1 MTDRASNATLA
12 IAATFT
18 AEPLLPGLALILHE
32 AGLSLLPQ
40 CAPYNQLFQ
49 ELLSPSSVLAL
60 NAGGANLLLIRVEDF
75 VRELTDR
82 SAAPALIERTCVELS
97 AALGQFAQRARS
109 PTVLALLPPSPL
121 TDAALRDTLAAATQA
136 LAEQARRLPGVYLLD
151 DSDVER
157 VADAERY
164 DPLRD
169 ELAHIPYT
177 EEFYAALALAIG
189 RKLHALLRPP
199 HKVLALDCDNTLWG
213 GVIGEDGLQG
223 IVLSEAM
230 LRVQR
235 FACQV
240 QAAGGLICLV
250 SKNAEADVL
259 EVLAKHP
266 SMLLKTEHIV
276 ACRINWKSKAENL
289 ASLASELQLGLDSF
303 VLLDDNPI
311 ECAQV
316 QTALPQVVTLRL
328 PPPQDVDRFL
338 SHLWTFDKVTVTAE
352 DLRRTDLYRENAAR
366 EQLEEATTDLGSFI
380 ASLQLEIDI
389 GAPQEDEWPRL
400 AQLTQRTNQFNFTT
414 LRRSEAE
421 LRAWQAAGSVVL
433 RVRVRDRFG
442 DYGLVGLALARAG
455 AGDLDVDTLLLS
467 CRVLGRGVE
476 HALLRRL
483 GEIASAQRLAHVT
496 LPFVPTARNE
506 PAAAFAD
513 SIANSYRI
521 EQQGQIVYR
530 IPTLFACNVTHR
542 PGHDPAAVIN
552 ARKAERL
559 MPVTSTATLN
569 RSERYARLARDF
581 TSGKAL
587 LEAVRAQG
595 RRPRRLSGKTA
606 APATDIERQLLL
618 LWQEVLNVDGVGVED
633 DYFALG
639 GTSLLAARMFAE
651 ISRRFG
657 VKLRL
662 TTVLD
667 APTVRALARYLEP
680 HGVERSGVL
689 IELKRGGRQNLFL
702 VHDGDGE
709 TLLYRNLAQHMPDEI
724 AVFGVEPRRT
734 PKIPLAHTRI
744 EHMAR
749 CYIEEIRT
757 RQPHGPYMLGGLC
770 AGGVIAYE
778 MALQLKAAGEPVKL
792 VVILDAARP
801 QARKRRG
808 LHSKERAR
816 RFGEMFSDAR
826 REQGKLLARTWFLT
840 KALARKLASFTAWQV
855 SLRARRLALRVRF
868 QILHEQLVR
877 HTPWPS
883 YLPQLSVRDIYDSA
897 EARYVPAT
905 FADAGVVLVRARYGE
920 GADTPYRDIYADD
933 TFGWGLVVPAVEVI
947 DVEGGHSSMLQEP
960 FVASL
965 AAALR
970 PKLEADSARSSSRT
984 MAAQPLETMAV

>member
-1 MTDRASNATLA
+1 MTDRAPNATLA

-18 AEPLLPGLALILHE
+18 AEPLLPGLSLILRE

-40 CAPYNQLFQ
+40 CAPYNQVFQ
-49 ELLSPSSVLAL
+49 ELLSPSSLL
-60 NAGGANLLLIRVEDF
+60 TGNAGGANVLLIRVEDF
-75 VRELTDR
+75 VREIADR
-82 SAAPALIERTCVELS
+82 RPAPALIERTCGELS
-97 AALGQFAQRARS
+97 SALSQFAQRAPS

-121 TDAALRDTLAAATQA
+121 TDDVLRDQLATLTQA
-136 LAEQARRLPGVYLLD
+136 LAQQARRLPGVYLLD
-151 DSDVER
+151 AAEVER
-157 VADAERY
+157 VADGERY

-189 RKLHALLRPP
+189 RKLHALLLPA
-199 HKVLALDCDNTLWG
+199 HKVLALDCDNTLWR

-259 EVLAKHP
+259 EVFAKQP
-266 SMLLKTEHIV
+266 SMLLKAEHIV
-276 ACRINWKSKAENL
+276 AHRINWKSKAENL

-316 QTALPQVVTLRL
+316 QTALPQVVTLQL
-328 PPPQDVDRFL
+328 PPEAEIDRFL
-338 SHLWTFDKVTVTAE
+338 SHLWTFDKITVTAE

-366 EQLEEATTDLGSFI
+366 QQLEEAATDLGGFI
-380 ASLQLEIDI
+380 ASLHLEIDI

-414 LRRSEAE
+414 VRRNEAE
-421 LRAWQAAGSVVL
+421 LRAWQAVGSPVL
-433 RVRVRDRFG
+433 RVRVKDRFG
-442 DYGLVGLALARAG
+442 DYGLVGLALAKVVAG
-455 AGDLDVDTLLLS
+455 ELHVDTLLLS

-476 HALLRRL
+476 HAVLRRL
-483 GEIASAQRLAHVT
+483 GEIASAQRLAHVA

-513 SIANSYRI
+513 SVANAYRI

-530 IPTLFACNVTHR
+530 IPTLFACNITHR

-552 ARKAERL
+552 ARKAEQRL
-559 MPVTSTATLN
+559 PVTSTATLN
-569 RSERYARLARDF
+569 RSERYARLARDLV
-581 TSGKAL
+581 SGQAL
-587 LEAVRAQG
+587 LEAVRAHD
-595 RRPRRLSGKTA
+595 RRPRRLTGKTA
-606 APATDIERQLLL
+606 GPATDVEKQLLL
-618 LWQEVLNVDGVGVED
+618 LWQEVLNVEGLGVED

-639 GTSLLAARMFAE
+639 GTSLLAARIFAE
-651 ISRRFG
+651 ISRRFD

-662 TTVLD
+662 TTILD

-680 HGVERSGVL
+680 YRAERSGVM
-689 IELKRGGRQNLFL
+689 IELKPGGRQNLFL

-709 TLLYRNLAQHMPDEI
+709 TLLYRNLAQHMPDEVS
-724 AVFGVEPRRT
+724 VFGIEPRRT
-734 PKIPLAHTRI
+734 PQIPLAHTRI

-749 CYIEEIRT
+749 CYIDEIRT
-757 RQPHGPYMLGGLC
+757 KQPHGPYLLGGLC

-792 VVILDAARP
+792 VAILDAAKP

-808 LHSKERAR
+808 LYSKERAR

-826 REQGKLLARTWFLT
+826 RERGKLLARTWYLT
-840 KALARKLASFTAWQV
+840 KALSRKVASFTAWQV
-855 SLRARRLALRVRF
+855 SLHARRLALRVRF
-868 QILHEQLVR
+868 QILHEQLLR
-877 HTPWPS
+877 QTPWPS
-883 YLPQLSVRDIYDSA
+883 YLPRLSVRDIYDSA

-920 GADTPYRDIYADD
+920 GADTPYREIYADD
-933 TFGWGLVVPAVEVI
+933 TFGWGLVAPAIEVI

-960 FVASL
+960 FVESL

-970 PKLEADSARSSSRT
+970 LKLQEDSARLGSRT
-984 MAAQPLETMAV
+984 LAAQHLETMAV